1 MKNRLPLIVAGI
13 VAVALIGFVFYRV
26 AQPKPAAP
34 QSAAAT
40 ATPATSTEDP
50 DEAARRAVQRIE
62 PEQLLNEMKSG
73 NVTIIDVRDADAFAQ
88 QHIPGSRHV
97 PLAQV
102 ETTAPY
108 LPKSKPIVAYC
119 T

>member
-1 MKNRLPLIVAGI
+1 VIVAGI

-34 QSAAAT
+34 QSAA
-40 ATPATSTEDP
+40 TPATSTEDP

-62 PEQLLNEMKSG
+62 PEQLLSEMKSG